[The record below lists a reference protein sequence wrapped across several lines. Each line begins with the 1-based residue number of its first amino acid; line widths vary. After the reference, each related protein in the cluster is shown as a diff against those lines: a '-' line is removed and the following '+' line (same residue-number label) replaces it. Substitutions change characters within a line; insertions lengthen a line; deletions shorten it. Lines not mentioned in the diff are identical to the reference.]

1 MLGLIGKKIGMTQ
14 IFDADGKVV
23 PVTVIK
29 AGPCKVVCKRSV
41 ETHGYEALQLGYEEI
56 REKSSTRP
64 LIGHFKKNG
73 SKVYRYLREFR
84 PAFGQQIEA
93 YEVGAELKAD
103 IFAPAETVA
112 VTANSKGRGFT
123 GVMKR
128 HGFSGFESSHGV
140 HESFRG
146 PGSIGQCA
154 QPSRVFKGV
163 KMAGQ
168 HGNSKVTVRHLTVV
182 KVDPEQGLIMVK
194 GAVPG
199 HRNSLVMIQK
209 EQ

>member
-14 IFDADGKVV
+14 VFDENGKVV

-29 AGPCKVVCKRSV
+29 VGPCRVVSKRV
-41 ETHGYEALQLGYEEI
+41 KDVHGYEALQLGYEEI
-56 REKSSTRP
+56 KEKRSTRP
-64 LIGHFKKNG
+64 LVGHFKKNG
-73 SKVYRYLREFR
+73 SPVYRYLREFR
-84 PAFGQQIEA
+84 PSYGQRIDD
-93 YEVGAELKAD
+93 YEVGAELTAGM
-103 IFAPAETVA
+103 FNPTETVT
-112 VTANSKGRGFT
+112 VTANSKGRGYT

-128 HGFSGFESSHGV
+128 HGFKGFMASHGV

-146 PGSIGQCA
+146 GGSIGQCA

-168 HGNSKVTVRHLTVV
+168 HGNTRVSTRHLTVV
-182 KVDPEQGLIMVK
+182 KVDTEQGLIMVK

-199 HRNSLVMIQK
+199 HRNTLVLIQK

>member
-1 MLGLIGKKIGMTQ
+1 MLGLIGKKVGMTQ
-14 IFDADGKVV
+14 IFDENGKVI

-29 AGPCKVVCKRSV
+29 AGPCRVVCKRTKD
-41 ETHGYEALQLGYEEI
+41 ENGYEALQLGYEEI
-56 REKSSTRP
+56 AEKRSKRP
-64 LIGHFKKNG
+64 LAGHFKKFGTANF
-73 SKVYRYLREFR
+73 RYLREFR
-84 PAFGQQIEA
+84 PSFGQEIDNV
-93 YEVGAELKAD
+93 EVGSEFTAEM
-103 IFAPAETVA
+103 FGTEETVS
-112 VTANSKGRGFT
+112 VSSTSKGRGYT

-128 HGFSGFESSHGV
+128 HGFKGFQASHGN

-146 PGSIGQCA
+146 GGSIGQCA

-168 HGNSKVTVRHLTVV
+168 HGNTKVTTRHMQVV
-182 KVDPEQGLIMVK
+182 MIDAEQGLIMVK

-199 HRNSLVMIQK
+199 HRNSLVTILK